1 MDLFQKV
8 DSLRYPET
16 VSCDLL
22 EMMLPLMEMDEA
34 HQTISSYLSQSAIVN
49 YLQKIY
55 LCH

>member
-1 MDLFQKV
+1 
-8 DSLRYPET
+8 
-16 VSCDLL
+16 
-22 EMMLPLMEMDEA
+22 LMEMDEA